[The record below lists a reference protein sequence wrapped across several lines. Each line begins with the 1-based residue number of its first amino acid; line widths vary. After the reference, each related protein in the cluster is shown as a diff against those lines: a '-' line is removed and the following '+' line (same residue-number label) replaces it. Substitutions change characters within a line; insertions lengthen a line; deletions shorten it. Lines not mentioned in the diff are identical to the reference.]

1 MSQLWGFHHPEPAVP
16 DSAPDTAAPRGAI
29 YTGWHPQT
37 NMNCFSLRGGT
48 LTGVHTTA
56 HASVADASRFFIEVL
71 PHDLGR
77 RSKPEGRRR
86 SKPKVG
92 PAPKVETGGA
102 SQGSLHIGL
111 SASTQSCKQTKCLS
125 PTTRINA

>member
-71 PHDLGR
+71 PHDLGVTSYR
-77 RSKPEGRRR
+77 RAAMR
-86 SKPKVG
+86 SRKLHS
-92 PAPKVETGGA
+92 APPLSVTDWELAQKHYFGDIR
-102 SQGSLHIGL
+102 SLLMRNEWLLLML
-111 SASTQSCKQTKCLS
+111 SGFC
-125 PTTRINA
+125 